1 MSAQPVIRFCDLA
14 KYINNSESGMQD
26 TATQGQTTTTAATTS
41 SSTSSNILPVQH
53 VNLNTNSERNANS
66 ESVLEDNELDNE
78 LWEEEYDSDDEH
90 NDVLMSAHAAASGST
105 MDIET
110 DDGIDVSVPQL
121 RDFLSDIPV
130 SSLLVNLMAGSS
142 TTMTKK
148 AAGSRMPRV
157 FQVPEIDF

>member
-1 MSAQPVIRFCDLA
+1 
-14 KYINNSESGMQD
+14 MQD
-26 TATQGQTTTTAATTS
+26 TAIQGQTTTTAAAAG

-78 LWEEEYDSDDEH
+78 LWEGEDDSDDEH
-90 NDVLMSAHAAASGST
+90 NDVLMSARTAASGST

-110 DDGIDVSVPQL
+110 DDGVDVSVPQL

-130 SSLLVNLMAGSS
+130 SSPLVNLTAGSS
-142 TTMTKK
+142 TTTTKK
-148 AAGSRMPRV
+148 AAGSGMPRV
-157 FQVPEIDF
+157 FQVPEIDLFFHDHCVECI